1 MRILGYSNNDMAGD
15 IDDCKST
22 SGVVFFLGDSVASWS
37 SQKQKLVAL
46 TFCEAEYIT
55 GTMVTCQVVWLAQLL
70 GADVETPKIMMDNQ
84 SVIALS
90 KNHVLHA
97 RSKNIKTIY
106 HFIRECVNRGE
117 VTLESVDT
125 TDHLMDILMK
135 PLTRVRFEQLRGR
148 IGIIRLTSH

>member
-1 MRILGYSNNDMAGD
+1 LGYSNNDMAGD

>member
-1 MRILGYSNNDMAGD
+1 
-15 IDDCKST
+15 
-22 SGVVFFLGDSVASWS
+22 VVFFLSDSVASWS

-46 TFCEAEYIT
+46 TSCEAEYIT
-55 GTMVTCQVVWLAQLL
+55 GTTVTCQVVWLAQLL

-97 RSKNIKTIY
+97 RSKNIKTRY
-106 HFIRECVNRGE
+106 HFIRECVDRGE

-125 TDHLMDILMK
+125 MDHLMDILMK
-135 PLTRVRFEQLRGR
+135 PLARVRFEQLRGR